1 MSNAMIDRLEQER
14 TDKLDF
20 VEQTL
25 EAANAEGRD
34 LVDAEKRNLEAARDR
49 VRELDEQLKPLHE
62 FEHLRSAHR
71 EGASPYRPGAAA
83 GESKGLGAQTQAR
96 GHQYRTA
103 GEIMADAWVA
113 KNKVEGHEKASERLA
128 SIGRGVDGGKL
139 TVLDVARARDI
150 DAQGVASLTG
160 EQRASAPNVTTVEI
174 PGVMPVTIVGSLIND
189 IDASRPFLNSI
200 GVKDMSGIPG
210 KTFTR
215 PVVTEHVQVAA
226 QSAEKS
232 AVQAG
237 QFKIDDVDF
246 TKATYGGYVDVARQ
260 SIDWSSPTM
269 WNALLTDFLDIY
281 ARVTEN
287 AAADAFVTAVQTG
300 DAVDTAAATGTTPTL
315 NEFIDSLYAGATQL
329 YGDTQRMPDH
339 LWLSFDRWALIGA
352 AEDKLRAGSLGN
364 GGGTSDITNMQAGG
378 FLTLPRT
385 VVPSFASGTVIIGVK
400 NRVEAYEE
408 RLGFLSAVEPKLL
421 GVELAYGG
429 YFASGVLDVDAFVE
443 LTYS

>member
-1 MSNAMIDRLEQER
+1 MSSATITRLEAERRDQE
-14 TDKLDF
+14 DF
-20 VEQTL
+20 IEHLLSEVEK
-25 EAANAEGRD
+25 AEPKRD
-34 LVDAEKRNLEAARDR
+34 LVDAEKDNLRAARKR
-49 VRELDEQLKPLHE
+49 IEEIDEQLTPLRD
-62 FEHLRSAHR
+62 FEQLRAAHR
-71 EGASPYRPGAAA
+71 QGAVRPTGGNADQ
-83 GESKGLGAQTQAR
+83 GRTLGAETKAR
-96 GHQYRTA
+96 GHEYRTA
-103 GEIMADAWVA
+103 GDVMADAWRA
-113 KNKVEGHEKASERLA
+113 KNMQDKDAAERLA
-128 SIGRGVDGGKL
+128 SVGRSIEGGKL
-139 TVLDVARARDI
+139 VVSDVARARDV
-150 DAQGVASLTG
+150 DASLVASLPA
-160 EQRASAPNVTTVEI
+160 EKRAAAPNVTTVEI
-174 PGVMPVTIVGSLIND
+174 PGVLPVTIVGDLIND
-189 IDASRPFLNSI
+189 IDAARPFLSSI

-215 PVVTEHVQVAA
+215 PVVTEHVQVAV
-226 QSAEKS
+226 QSAEKA

-260 SIDWSSPTM
+260 SIDWSSPSM

-281 ARVTEN
+281 ARTTEN
-287 AAADAFVTAVQTG
+287 AAADAFLTAVQTG

-315 NEFIDSLYAGATQL
+315 DEFIDSLYAGATQL

-352 AEDKLRAGSLGN
+352 AEDKKRAGSLGT
-364 GGGTSDITNMQAGG
+364 GGGASDITDMQAGG

-385 VVPSFASGTVIIGVK
+385 VVPSFAAGTVILGIR

-429 YFASGVLDVDAFVE
+429 YFASNVLNKDAFVE